1 MFIFLKQVL
10 ESICR
15 SISKASFIFIF
26 KENQQKYWYFLLM
39 STDHLVHIH
48 TCCIIPTVQILSP
61 SLASLYHVL
70 PLTNILTLIL
80 IPFPLQ
86 NPLYPAC
93 LFLVISSILPKN
105 SWISSI
111 NWSIKLLPLNS
122 FSYSS
127 EETNFKI
134 SELVEVLRKGKKQN
148 KTHPTLLNSTQ
159 QCLRTR
165 QGSQVKPQILARPSS
180 NFMPDY
186 YINYLPV
193 AHVIVKSSCV
203 GYDS

>member
-48 TCCIIPTVQILSP
+48 TCCIIPTAQISLSFP
-61 SLASLYHVL
+61 CFSVSCSSPH
-70 PLTNILTLIL
+70 NILTLIL

-111 NWSIKLLPLNS
+111 LWSIKLLPLNS

-148 KTHPTLLNSTQ
+148 PPNSTKQ
-159 QCLRTR
+159 YLT
-165 QGSQVKPQILARPSS
+165 VPQDPSG
-180 NFMPDY
+180 F
-186 YINYLPV
+186 
-193 AHVIVKSSCV
+193 SSETSDLCEAFQ
-203 GYDS
+203 